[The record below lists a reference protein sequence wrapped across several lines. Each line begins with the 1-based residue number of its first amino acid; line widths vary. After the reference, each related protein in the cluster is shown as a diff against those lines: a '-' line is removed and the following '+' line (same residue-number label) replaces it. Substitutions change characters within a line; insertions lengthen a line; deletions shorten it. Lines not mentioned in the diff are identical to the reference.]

1 MGEIKDSMRLRFI
14 LVAAPA
20 LASLVVAACEPTG
33 VPLAPRVQFRVTDTV
48 GPCSTSL
55 SIRFTLDGAFL
66 AEEPFGLSLP
76 PNRRLSSE
84 FFVAPGTHTLGAQ
97 IAPNGFSWP
106 DTTVTLAPDQLFV
119 RTIDLYCS

>member
-1 MGEIKDSMRLRFI
+1 MRFRFV
-14 LVAAPA
+14 LVAATMVAP
-20 LASLVVAACEPTG
+20 LVVGACEPTG

-48 GPCSTSL
+48 GPCSSVL
-55 SIRFTLDGAFL
+55 NIRFTLDGAFL
-66 AEEPFGLSLP
+66 AEETFGINYP

-84 FFVAPGTHTLGAQ
+84 FFVAPGAHTLGAQ

-106 DTTVTLAPDQLFV
+106 DTTVTLTPDQLFV